1 MAHPGLNRFD
11 VRPRRDQ
18 RRRVVVPQVVKREPV
33 EVRGSNRPN
42 GYLIVR
48 ADDPL
53 DSWYVLLVGPFLNGP
68 DPYMTLV
75 GGIKGRDAQQ
85 DRWLRDPHGWGPLLD
100 GAAIRADPAA
110 TGLHRRQSVGRE
122 RIDTMTTHSR
132 PRLIAGDD
140 YLTEAWVY
148 GDDPQHKI
156 TVKVRRADDDNRTPH
171 YFALHPDQ
179 AVDLA
184 HRLLTLAYQAGAE
197 IAE

>member
-1 MAHPGLNRFD
+1 MAVRVQRGGRAGVAHPGLNRFD

-85 DRWLRDPHGWGPLLD
+85 DRWLRDPHG
-100 GAAIRADPAA
+100 
-110 TGLHRRQSVGRE
+110 
-122 RIDTMTTHSR
+122 
-132 PRLIAGDD
+132 
-140 YLTEAWVY
+140 
-148 GDDPQHKI
+148 
-156 TVKVRRADDDNRTPH
+156 
-171 YFALHPDQ
+171 
-179 AVDLA
+179 
-184 HRLLTLAYQAGAE
+184 
-197 IAE
+197 